1 MNHFSIEVSSKSLIL
16 VCLLMT
22 DLSHTRNFCIIA
34 HVDHGKT
41 TLSDRILELTRTVEM
56 RQMKDQLLDSMD
68 LERERGITIKSHPV
82 TMVYRAKNGEDYT
95 FNLIDTPGHV
105 DFSYEV
111 SRSLAAC
118 EGAMLLIDAAQG
130 IEAQTVAN
138 AYLASEQKLNIIPVI
153 NKIDL
158 PSADVPAIEA
168 QLEDVLAIPAEEAI
182 HTSGKSGIGIEDLL
196 EAAVERISPPRW
208 AEIKG
213 LRVLIFDCIYDAY
226 KGVICYVRVFSG
238 SVKASDQVL
247 TMSDKRR
254 IQVKEVGR
262 FSPEMAKQDS
272 LNPGDVGY
280 IVTNMRDVTDFKLG
294 DTITHAASP
303 ATEMLPGYKQVSPMV
318 FSGIYPIDT
327 SDYNKL
333 KASMAKLRLNDA
345 AFVYQSENSV
355 ALGFGFRCGFLGL
368 LHMEIIQERIRRE
381 YDLDVISTYP
391 SVVYK
396 VTKTDKETLEVHNPI
411 HLPHSSEIEY
421 IEEPMISASIHIPSA
436 SIGDVLALV
445 SEKRGICEHTET
457 IDAQRVMIVCNIPL
471 NEILIDFNDRL
482 KSITH
487 GYGSMDYEM
496 NGYQK
501 AKLCR
506 LDLMVNSETV
516 DAFSSIVHNDKAE
529 SRGRALCKR
538 LKEILPR
545 QMFKIALQAAVG
557 SNIVA
562 RETLSAFRKD
572 VTAKCYGG
580 DISRKRKLLEKQKEG
595 KKRMKNIGSVSIPQD
610 AFIKILKTSDGG
622 S

>member
-1 MNHFSIEVSSKSLIL
+1 
-16 VCLLMT
+16 MT
-22 DLSHTRNFCIIA
+22 DLNHTRNFCIIA

-56 RQMKDQLLDSMD
+56 RDMKAQLLDSMD
-68 LERERGITIKSHPV
+68 LERERGITIKSHTV
-82 TMVYRAKNGEDYT
+82 SMIYRAKDGQDYA

-138 AYLASEQKLNIIPVI
+138 AHLALEQGLEIIPVI
-153 NKIDL
+153 NKVDL
-158 PSADVPAIEA
+158 PSADVPAIMV
-168 QLEDVLAIPAEEAI
+168 QLEDVLAIPADEAVL
-182 HTSGKSGIGIEDLL
+182 TSGKTGIGIEDLL
-196 EAAVERISPPRW
+196 EAAVARVPKPRW
-208 AEIKG
+208 ADVEG
-213 LRVLIFDCIYDAY
+213 LRMLIFDCIYDAY

-238 SVKASDQVL
+238 EVKMNDQII
-247 TMSDKRR
+247 TMSDERKM
-254 IQVKEVGR
+254 QVKEVGK
-262 FSPEMAKQDS
+262 FSPAMTKQDT
-272 LNPGDVGY
+272 LRAGDVGY
-280 IVTNMRDVTDFKLG
+280 VVTNLRDVAELKLG
-294 DTITHAASP
+294 DTITHSANP
-303 ATEMLPGYKQVSPMV
+303 TKEMLPGYKEVRPMV

-327 SDYNKL
+327 NDYNKL
-333 KASMAKLRLNDA
+333 KAGMGKLRLNDA

-391 SVVYK
+391 SVVYL
-396 VTKTDKETLEVHNPI
+396 VTKTDGAQVEVHNPV
-411 HLPHSSEIEY
+411 HLPDPAEIEC
-421 IEEPMISASIHIPSA
+421 IEEPMINASIHTPSD

-457 IDAQRVMIVCNIPL
+457 IDAQRVMLVCRVPL

-496 NGYQK
+496 AGYEK

-506 LDLMVNSETV
+506 LDIRVNQEPV
-516 DAFSSIVHNDKAE
+516 DAFSSIVHIEKAE
-529 SRGRALCKR
+529 GRGRALCKR
-538 LKEILPR
+538 LKEILPK
-545 QMFKIALQAAVG
+545 QMFKIAIQAAVG
-557 SNIVA
+557 SNVVA
-562 RETLSAFRKD
+562 RETISAYRKD

-622 S
+622 

>member
-1 MNHFSIEVSSKSLIL
+1 
-16 VCLLMT
+16 MT
-22 DLSHTRNFCIIA
+22 DLKHTRNFCIIA

-41 TLSDRILELTRTVEM
+41 TLSDRILEMTRTVEM
-56 RQMKDQLLDSMD
+56 RDMKEQMLDSMD

-82 TMVYRAKNGEDYT
+82 SMVYHAKDGNDYA

-138 AYLASEQKLNIIPVI
+138 AHLALEQGLEIIPVI
-153 NKIDL
+153 NKVDL
-158 PSADVPAIEA
+158 PSADVPAIMV
-168 QLEDVLAIPAEEAI
+168 QLEDVLAIPADEAVQ
-182 HTSGKSGIGIEDLL
+182 TSGKTGIGIEDLL
-196 EAAVERISPPRW
+196 EAAVQRVPSPRW
-208 AEIKG
+208 AEIEG

-238 SVKASDQVL
+238 EVKTNESII
-247 TMSDKRR
+247 TMSDQRKM
-254 IQVKEVGR
+254 QVKEVGK
-262 FSPEMAKQDS
+262 FSPAMTTQDK
-272 LNPGDVGY
+272 LKAGDVGY
-280 IVTNMRDVTDFKLG
+280 IVTNLRDVADLKLG
-294 DTITHAASP
+294 DTITHSANP
-303 ATEMLPGYKQVSPMV
+303 TEEMLPGYKEVSPMV

-333 KASMAKLRLNDA
+333 KAGMGKLRLNDA

-391 SVVYK
+391 SVVYH
-396 VTKTDKETLEVHNPI
+396 VTKTDGETIEVHNPV
-411 HLPHSSEIEY
+411 HLPDPAEIEF
-421 IEEPMISASIHIPSA
+421 IEEPMIDASLHMPSD

-457 IDAQRVMIVCNIPL
+457 VDAQRVMLVCRIPL
-471 NEILIDFNDRL
+471 NEILVDFNDRL

-496 NGYQK
+496 AGYER

-506 LDLMVNSETV
+506 LDIRVNQEAV
-516 DAFSSIVHNDKAE
+516 DAFSSIVHQDKAE
-529 SRGRALCKR
+529 GRGRALCKR
-538 LKEILPR
+538 LKEILPK
-545 QMFKIALQAAVG
+545 QMFKIAIQAAVG
-557 SNIVA
+557 SNVVA
-562 RETLSAFRKD
+562 RETISAFRKD

-622 S
+622 

>member
-1 MNHFSIEVSSKSLIL
+1 
-16 VCLLMT
+16 MT
-22 DLSHTRNFCIIA
+22 DLNNTRNFCIIA

-41 TLSDRILELTRTVEM
+41 TLSDRILELTQTVEV
-56 RQMKDQLLDSMD
+56 REMKDQLLDSMD

-82 TMVYRAKNGEDYT
+82 SMIYTAKDGEDYT

-111 SRSLAAC
+111 SRSLTAC

-138 AYLASEQKLNIIPVI
+138 AQLAIEQGLEIIPVI
-153 NKIDL
+153 NKVDL
-158 PSADVPAIEA
+158 PGADIPAIQQ
-168 QLEDVLAIPAEEAI
+168 QLEDVLAIPAEEAVL
-182 HTSGKSGIGIEDLL
+182 TSGKTGLGIDNLM
-196 EAAVERISPPRW
+196 EAAVTRMPKPRW
-208 AEIKG
+208 ADIRG
-213 LRVLIFDCIYDAY
+213 LRVLIFDCVYDAY

-238 SVKASDQVL
+238 NVQPSDQIL
-247 TMSDKRR
+247 MMSDGRKS
-254 IQVKEVGR
+254 QVKEVGK
-262 FSPEMAKQDS
+262 FSPQMSKLKNLQA
-272 LNPGDVGY
+272 GDVGY
-280 IVTNMRDVTDFKLG
+280 IVTNIRDVADIKLG
-294 DTITHAASP
+294 DTITHSNSP
-303 ATEMLPGYKQVSPMV
+303 ADDMLPGYKEVSPLV

-333 KASMAKLRLNDA
+333 KASMGKLRLNDA

-391 SVVYK
+391 SVVYIVK
-396 VTKTDKETLEVHNPI
+396 KTNGEVIEVHNPI
-411 HLPHSSEIEY
+411 HLPDSAEIES
-421 IEEPMISASIHIPSA
+421 IAEPFIKASIHIAST
-436 SIGDVLALV
+436 SIGDVLALM
-445 SEKRGICEHTET
+445 SEKRGVCEHTET
-457 IDAQRVMIVCNIPL
+457 IDNNRVMLVCRVPL
-471 NEILIDFNDRL
+471 NEILVDFNDRL
-482 KSITH
+482 KSVTH

-496 NGYQK
+496 DGYDLG
-501 AKLCR
+501 KLCR
-506 LDLMVNSETV
+506 LDLLVNQEQI
-516 DAFSSIVHNDKAE
+516 DAFSSIVHIDKAE
-529 SRGRALCKR
+529 GRGRALCER

-545 QMFKIALQAAVG
+545 QMFKIAIQAAVG
-557 SNIVA
+557 GKVVA
-562 RETLSAFRKD
+562 RETISAYRKD

>member
-1 MNHFSIEVSSKSLIL
+1 
-16 VCLLMT
+16 MT
-22 DLSHTRNFCIIA
+22 DLNHTRNFCIIA

-41 TLSDRILELTRTVEM
+41 TLSDRILEKTRTVEM
-56 RQMKDQLLDSMD
+56 RDMKAQLLDSMD

-82 TMVYRAKNGEDYT
+82 SMVYRAKDGKDYA

-138 AYLASEQKLNIIPVI
+138 AHLALEQGLTIIPVI
-153 NKIDL
+153 NKVDL
-158 PSADVPAIEA
+158 PSADVPAIMV

-182 HTSGKSGIGIEDLL
+182 MTSGKTGIGIEDLL
-196 EAAVERISPPRW
+196 EAAVTRVPKPRW
-208 AEIKG
+208 AEVDG
-213 LRVLIFDCIYDAY
+213 LRMLIFDCIYDAY

-238 SVKASDQVL
+238 EVKMNDSII
-247 TMSDKRR
+247 TMSDERKML
-254 IQVKEVGR
+254 VKEVGK
-262 FSPEMAKQDS
+262 FSPAMTKQDI
-272 LNPGDVGY
+272 LKAGDVGY
-280 IVTNMRDVTDFKLG
+280 VVTNLRDVADLKLG
-294 DTITHAASP
+294 DTITHSANP
-303 ATEMLPGYKQVSPMV
+303 TKEMLPGYKKVSPMV

-333 KASMAKLRLNDA
+333 KAGMGKLRLNDA

-391 SVVYK
+391 SVVYL
-396 VTKTDKETLEVHNPI
+396 VTKTDGVQVEVHNPVN
-411 HLPHSSEIEY
+411 LPDPAEIDF
-421 IEEPMISASIHIPSA
+421 IEEPMINASIHIPST

-445 SEKRGICEHTET
+445 AEKRGICEHTET
-457 IDAQRVMIVCNIPL
+457 IDGQRVMLVCRLPL

-496 NGYQK
+496 AGYEK

-506 LDLMVNSETV
+506 LDIRVNTEAV
-516 DAFSSIVHNDKAE
+516 DAFSSIVHLDKAE
-529 SRGRALCKR
+529 GRGRALCKR
-538 LKEILPR
+538 LKEILPK
-545 QMFKIALQAAVG
+545 QMFKIAIQAGVG

-562 RETLSAFRKD
+562 RETISAYRKD

-622 S
+622 

>member
-1 MNHFSIEVSSKSLIL
+1 MS
-16 VCLLMT
+16 
-22 DLSHTRNFCIIA
+22 DLQHTRNFCIIA

-56 RQMKDQLLDSMD
+56 RNMKEQLLDSMD

-82 TMVYRAKNGEDYT
+82 SMVYRAKDGMDYA

-138 AYLASEQKLNIIPVI
+138 AHLAMEQGLAIIPVI
-153 NKIDL
+153 NKVDL
-158 PSADVPAIEA
+158 PSADIPAI
-168 QLEDVLAIPAEEAI
+168 QKQIEDVLAIPADEAI
-182 HTSGKSGIGIEDLL
+182 LTSGKSGIGIEDLL
-196 EAAVERISPPRW
+196 EAAVSRVPTPRW
-208 AEIKG
+208 ADVAG

-238 SVKASDQVL
+238 EVKANDQII
-247 TMSDKRR
+247 TMGGGMKA
-254 IQVKEVGR
+254 QVKEVGK
-262 FSPEMAKQDS
+262 FSPAMSPQPKLAA
-272 LNPGDVGY
+272 GDVGY
-280 IVTNMRDVTDFKLG
+280 IVTNIRDVAEIKLG
-294 DTITHAASP
+294 DTITQASAP
-303 ATEMLPGYKQVSPMV
+303 AKEMLPGYKEVSPMV

-327 SDYNKL
+327 NDYNKL
-333 KASMAKLRLNDA
+333 KTSMGKLRLNDA

-391 SVVYK
+391 SVVYN
-396 VTKTDKETLEVHNPI
+396 VTKTDGSEIEVHNPVHLPDPAEIHSIHEPMIKASI
-411 HLPHSSEIEY
+411 HLPST
-421 IEEPMISASIHIPSA
+421 
-436 SIGDVLALV
+436 SIGDCLALV
-445 SEKRGICEHTET
+445 SEKRGFCEHTET
-457 IDAQRVMIVCNIPL
+457 IDASRVMLVCRLPL
-471 NEILIDFNDRL
+471 NEILVDFNDRL
-482 KSITH
+482 KSLTH

-496 NGYQK
+496 DGYEE

-506 LDLMVNSETV
+506 LDILVNGESV
-516 DAFSSIVHNDKAE
+516 DAFSSIVHRDKAE
-529 SRGRALCKR
+529 GRGRALCSR

-545 QMFKIALQAAVG
+545 QMFKIAVQAAIGGQV
-557 SNIVA
+557 VA
-562 RETLSAFRKD
+562 RETISAYRKD

-610 AFIKILKTSDGG
+610 AFIKILKTSDNA
-622 S
+622 

>member
-1 MNHFSIEVSSKSLIL
+1 
-16 VCLLMT
+16 MT
-22 DLSHTRNFCIIA
+22 DLNHTRNFCIIA

-41 TLSDRILELTRTVEM
+41 TLSDRILEMTRTVEM
-56 RQMKDQLLDSMD
+56 RDMKAQLLDSMD

-82 TMVYRAKNGEDYT
+82 SMVYKAKDGNDYA

-138 AYLASEQKLNIIPVI
+138 AHLALEQGLEIIPVI
-153 NKIDL
+153 NKVDL
-158 PSADVPAIEA
+158 PSADVPAIMV
-168 QLEDVLAIPAEEAI
+168 QLEDVLAIPADEAVM
-182 HTSGKSGIGIEDLL
+182 TSGKTGIGIEDLL
-196 EAAVERISPPRW
+196 EAAVARVPKPRW
-208 AEIKG
+208 AEVDG
-213 LRVLIFDCIYDAY
+213 LRMLIFDCIYDAY

-238 SVKASDQVL
+238 EVKMNDPII
-247 TMSDKRR
+247 TMSDERKM
-254 IQVKEVGR
+254 IVKEVGK
-262 FSPEMAKQDS
+262 FSPAMTKQET
-272 LNPGDVGY
+272 LKAGDVGY
-280 IVTNMRDVTDFKLG
+280 VVTNLRDVADLKLG
-294 DTITHAASP
+294 DTITHSANP
-303 ATEMLPGYKQVSPMV
+303 TKEMLPGYKEVSPMV

-333 KASMAKLRLNDA
+333 KAGMGKLRLNDA

-391 SVVYK
+391 SVVYHI
-396 VTKTDKETLEVHNPI
+396 TKTDGEQIEVHNPV
-411 HLPHSSEIEY
+411 HLPDPAEIEF
-421 IEEPMISASIHIPSA
+421 IEEPMINASIHTPSD

-457 IDAQRVMIVCNIPL
+457 IDGERVMLVCRLPL

-496 NGYQK
+496 AGYEK

-506 LDLMVNSETV
+506 LDIRVNQEAV
-516 DAFSSIVHNDKAE
+516 DAFSSIVHSDKAE
-529 SRGRALCKR
+529 GRGRALCKR
-538 LKEILPR
+538 LKEILPK
-545 QMFKIALQAAVG
+545 QMFKIAIQAGVG

-562 RETLSAFRKD
+562 RETISAYRKD

-622 S
+622 

>member
-1 MNHFSIEVSSKSLIL
+1 MP
-16 VCLLMT
+16 
-22 DLSHTRNFCIIA
+22 DLEHTRNFCIIA

-41 TLSDRILELTRTVEM
+41 TLSDRILELTRTVEL
-56 RQMKDQLLDSMD
+56 REMKDQLLDSMD

-82 TMVYRAKNGEDYT
+82 SMVYKAADGQDYT

-138 AYLASEQKLNIIPVI
+138 AHLALEQGLEIIPVI
-153 NKIDL
+153 NKVDL
-158 PSADVPAIEA
+158 PSADVPAIQA
-168 QLEDVLAIPAEEAI
+168 QLEDVLAIPADEAI
-182 HTSGKSGIGIEDLL
+182 LTSGKSGLGVEDLMA
-196 EAAVERISPPRW
+196 AAVARVPKPRW
-208 AEIKG
+208 AEVEG
-213 LRVLIFDCIYDAY
+213 LRVLIFDCVYDAF

-238 SVKASDQVL
+238 QVKASDAIV
-247 TMSDKRR
+247 TMSDGRKA
-254 IQVKEVGR
+254 QVKEVGK
-262 FSPEMAKQDS
+262 FSPAMTKQES
-272 LNPGDVGY
+272 LQAGDVGY
-280 IVTNMRDVTDFKLG
+280 IVTNIRDVAEIKLG
-294 DTITHAASP
+294 DTITHSNAP
-303 ATEMLPGYKQVSPMV
+303 AKEMLPGYKAVSPMV

-327 SDYNKL
+327 NDYNKL
-333 KASMAKLRLNDA
+333 KASMGKLRLNDA

-391 SVVYK
+391 SVVYH
-396 VTKTDKETLEVHNPI
+396 VTQTDGTMIEVHNPV
-411 HLPHSSEIEY
+411 HLPEPAEIDF
-421 IEEPMISASIHIPSA
+421 IEEPMIKASVHIPSD
-436 SIGDVLALV
+436 SIGDVLALM

-457 IDAQRVMIVCNIPL
+457 IDNSRVMLVCRVPL
-471 NEILIDFNDRL
+471 NEILVDFNDRL

-496 NGYQK
+496 DGYER

-506 LDLMVNSETV
+506 LDILVNQEQV
-516 DAFSSIVHNDKAE
+516 DAFSSIVHIEKAE
-529 SRGRALCKR
+529 GRGRALCKR

-545 QMFKIALQAAVG
+545 QMFKIAVQAAIGGKV
-557 SNIVA
+557 VA
-562 RETLSAFRKD
+562 RETISAYRKD

-622 S
+622 

>member
-1 MNHFSIEVSSKSLIL
+1 MLRDGNSFRIL
-16 VCLLMT
+16 NMT
-22 DLSHTRNFCIIA
+22 DLNNTRNFCIIA
-34 HVDHGKT
+34 HVNHGKT
-41 TLSDRILELTRTVEM
+41 TLSDRILELTQTVEV
-56 RQMKDQLLDSMD
+56 REMKDQLLDSMD

-82 TMVYRAKNGEDYT
+82 SMIYTAKDGKDYT

-111 SRSLAAC
+111 SRSLTAC

-138 AYLASEQKLNIIPVI
+138 AQLAIEQGLEIIPVI
-153 NKIDL
+153 NKVDL
-158 PSADVPAIEA
+158 PGADIPAMQQ
-168 QLEDVLAIPAEEAI
+168 QLEDVLAIPAEEAVL
-182 HTSGKSGIGIEDLL
+182 TSGKTGLGIDDLM
-196 EAAVERISPPRW
+196 EAAVTRMPKPRW
-208 AEIKG
+208 ADISG
-213 LRVLIFDCIYDAY
+213 LRVLIFDCVYDAY

-238 SVKASDQVL
+238 NVQPSDQIL
-247 TMSDKRR
+247 MMSDGRKS
-254 IQVKEVGR
+254 QVKEVGK
-262 FSPEMAKQDS
+262 FSPQMSKLENLQA
-272 LNPGDVGY
+272 GDVGY
-280 IVTNMRDVTDFKLG
+280 IVTNIRDVADIKLG
-294 DTITHAASP
+294 DTITHSNSP
-303 ATEMLPGYKQVSPMV
+303 ADEMLPGYKEVSPMV

-333 KASMAKLRLNDA
+333 KASMGKLRLNDA

-391 SVVYK
+391 SVVYN
-396 VTKTDKETLEVHNPI
+396 VTKTGGEVIEVHNPV
-411 HLPHSSEIEY
+411 HLPDPAEIES
-421 IEEPMISASIHIPSA
+421 IAEPIIKASIHIPST
-436 SIGDVLALV
+436 SIGDVLALM
-445 SEKRGICEHTET
+445 SEKRGLCEHTET
-457 IDAQRVMIVCNIPL
+457 IDDTRVMLVCRVPL
-471 NEILIDFNDRL
+471 NEILVDFNDRL
-482 KSITH
+482 KSVTH

-496 NGYQK
+496 DGYDLG
-501 AKLCR
+501 KLCR
-506 LDLMVNSETV
+506 LDLLVNQEQI
-516 DAFSSIVHNDKAE
+516 DAFSSIVHLDKAE
-529 SRGRALCKR
+529 GRGRALCGR

-545 QMFKIALQAAVG
+545 QMFKIAIQAAVG
-557 SNIVA
+557 GKVVA
-562 RETLSAFRKD
+562 RETISAYRKD

>member
-1 MNHFSIEVSSKSLIL
+1 
-16 VCLLMT
+16 MT
-22 DLSHTRNFCIIA
+22 DLNHTRNFCIIA

-56 RQMKDQLLDSMD
+56 RDMKAQLLDSMD

-82 TMVYRAKNGEDYT
+82 SMIYRAKDGQDYA

-138 AYLASEQKLNIIPVI
+138 AHLALEQGLEIIPVI
-153 NKIDL
+153 NKVDL
-158 PSADVPAIEA
+158 PSADVPAIMV
-168 QLEDVLAIPAEEAI
+168 QLEDVLAIPADEAVL
-182 HTSGKSGIGIEDLL
+182 TSGKTGIGIEDLL
-196 EAAVERISPPRW
+196 EAAVARVPKPRW
-208 AEIKG
+208 ADVEG
-213 LRVLIFDCIYDAY
+213 LRMLIFDCIYDAY

-238 SVKASDQVL
+238 EVKMNDQII
-247 TMSDKRR
+247 TMSDERKM
-254 IQVKEVGR
+254 QVKEVGK
-262 FSPEMAKQDS
+262 FSPAMTKQDT
-272 LNPGDVGY
+272 LRAGDVGY
-280 IVTNMRDVTDFKLG
+280 VVTNLRDVAELKLG
-294 DTITHAASP
+294 DTITHSANP
-303 ATEMLPGYKQVSPMV
+303 TKEMLPGYKEVRPMV

-327 SDYNKL
+327 NDYNKL
-333 KASMAKLRLNDA
+333 KAGMGKLRLNDA

-391 SVVYK
+391 SVVYL
-396 VTKTDKETLEVHNPI
+396 VTKTDGAQVEVHNPV
-411 HLPHSSEIEY
+411 HLPDPAEIEC
-421 IEEPMISASIHIPSA
+421 IEEPMINASIHTPSD

-457 IDAQRVMIVCNIPL
+457 IDAQRVMLVCRVPL

-496 NGYQK
+496 AGYEK

-506 LDLMVNSETV
+506 LDIRVNQEPV
-516 DAFSSIVHNDKAE
+516 DAFSSIVHIDKAE
-529 SRGRALCKR
+529 GRGRALCKR
-538 LKEILPR
+538 LKEILPK
-545 QMFKIALQAAVG
+545 QMFKIAIQAAVG
-557 SNIVA
+557 SNVVA
-562 RETLSAFRKD
+562 RETISAYRKD

-622 S
+622 

>member
-1 MNHFSIEVSSKSLIL
+1 
-16 VCLLMT
+16 MT
-22 DLSHTRNFCIIA
+22 DLNHTRNFCIIA

-41 TLSDRILELTRTVEM
+41 TLSDRILEMTRTVEM
-56 RQMKDQLLDSMD
+56 RDMKAQLLDSMD

-82 TMVYRAKNGEDYT
+82 SMVYKAKDGNDYA

-138 AYLASEQKLNIIPVI
+138 AHLALEQGLEIIPVI
-153 NKIDL
+153 NKVDL
-158 PSADVPAIEA
+158 PSADVPAIMV
-168 QLEDVLAIPAEEAI
+168 QLEDVLAIPADEAVM
-182 HTSGKSGIGIEDLL
+182 TSGKTGIGIEDLL
-196 EAAVERISPPRW
+196 EAAVTRVPKPRW
-208 AEIKG
+208 AEVDG
-213 LRVLIFDCIYDAY
+213 LRMLIFDCIYDAY

-238 SVKASDQVL
+238 EVKMNDPII
-247 TMSDKRR
+247 TMSDERKML
-254 IQVKEVGR
+254 VKEVGK
-262 FSPEMAKQDS
+262 FSPAMTKQET
-272 LNPGDVGY
+272 LKAGDVGY
-280 IVTNMRDVTDFKLG
+280 VVTNLRDVADLKLG
-294 DTITHAASP
+294 DTITHSANP
-303 ATEMLPGYKQVSPMV
+303 AKEMLPGYKEVSPMV

-333 KASMAKLRLNDA
+333 KAGMGKLRLNDA

-391 SVVYK
+391 SVVYH
-396 VTKTDKETLEVHNPI
+396 VTKTDGEQIEVHNPV
-411 HLPHSSEIEY
+411 HLPDPAEIEF
-421 IEEPMISASIHIPSA
+421 IEEPMINASIHIPSD

-457 IDAQRVMIVCNIPL
+457 IDGERVMLVCRLPL
-471 NEILIDFNDRL
+471 NEILVDFNDRL

-496 NGYQK
+496 AGYEK

-506 LDLMVNSETV
+506 LDIRVNQEAV
-516 DAFSSIVHNDKAE
+516 DAFSSIVHSDKAE
-529 SRGRALCKR
+529 GRGRALCKR
-538 LKEILPR
+538 LKEILPK
-545 QMFKIALQAAVG
+545 QMFKIAIQAGVG

-562 RETLSAFRKD
+562 RETISAYRKD

-622 S
+622 

>member
-1 MNHFSIEVSSKSLIL
+1 
-16 VCLLMT
+16 MT
-22 DLSHTRNFCIIA
+22 DLNHTRNFCIIA

-41 TLSDRILELTRTVEM
+41 TLSDRILEMTRTVEM
-56 RQMKDQLLDSMD
+56 RDMKAQLLDSMD

-82 TMVYRAKNGEDYT
+82 SMVYKAKDGSDYA

-138 AYLASEQKLNIIPVI
+138 AHLALEQGLEIIPVI
-153 NKIDL
+153 NKVDL
-158 PSADVPAIEA
+158 PSADVPGIMV
-168 QLEDVLAIPAEEAI
+168 QLEDVLAIPADEAVM
-182 HTSGKSGIGIEDLL
+182 TSGKTGIGIEDLL
-196 EAAVERISPPRW
+196 EAAVTRVPKPRW
-208 AEIKG
+208 AEVDG
-213 LRVLIFDCIYDAY
+213 LRMLIFDCIYDAY

-238 SVKASDQVL
+238 QVKMNDPII
-247 TMSDKRR
+247 TMSDERKML
-254 IQVKEVGR
+254 VKEVGK
-262 FSPEMAKQDS
+262 FSPAMTKQET
-272 LNPGDVGY
+272 LKAGDVGY
-280 IVTNMRDVTDFKLG
+280 VVTNLRDVADLKLG
-294 DTITHAASP
+294 DTITHSANP
-303 ATEMLPGYKQVSPMV
+303 TREMLPGYKEVSPMV

-333 KASMAKLRLNDA
+333 KAGMGKLRLNDA

-391 SVVYK
+391 SVVYH
-396 VTKTDKETLEVHNPI
+396 VTKTDGEQIEVHNPVY
-411 HLPHSSEIEY
+411 LPDPAEIEF
-421 IEEPMISASIHIPSA
+421 IEEPMINASIHIPSD

-457 IDAQRVMIVCNIPL
+457 IDGERVMLVCRLPL
-471 NEILIDFNDRL
+471 NEILVDFNDRL

-496 NGYQK
+496 AGYEK

-506 LDLMVNSETV
+506 LDIRVNQEAV
-516 DAFSSIVHNDKAE
+516 DAFSSIVHLDKAE
-529 SRGRALCKR
+529 GRGRALCKR
-538 LKEILPR
+538 LKEILPK
-545 QMFKIALQAAVG
+545 QMFKIAIQAGVG

-562 RETLSAFRKD
+562 RETISAYRKD

-622 S
+622 

>member
-1 MNHFSIEVSSKSLIL
+1 
-16 VCLLMT
+16 MT
-22 DLSHTRNFCIIA
+22 DLNHTRNFCIIA

-41 TLSDRILELTRTVEM
+41 TLSDRILEMTRTVEM
-56 RQMKDQLLDSMD
+56 RDMKAQLLDSMD

-82 TMVYRAKNGEDYT
+82 SMVYKAKDGNDYA

-138 AYLASEQKLNIIPVI
+138 AHLALEQGLEIIPVI
-153 NKIDL
+153 NKVDL
-158 PSADVPAIEA
+158 PSADVPAIMV
-168 QLEDVLAIPAEEAI
+168 QLEDVLAIPADEAVM
-182 HTSGKSGIGIEDLL
+182 TSGKTGIGIEDLL
-196 EAAVERISPPRW
+196 EAAVARVPKPRW
-208 AEIKG
+208 AEVDG
-213 LRVLIFDCIYDAY
+213 LRMLIFDCIYDAY

-238 SVKASDQVL
+238 EVKMNDPII
-247 TMSDKRR
+247 TMSDERKM
-254 IQVKEVGR
+254 IVKEVGK
-262 FSPEMAKQDS
+262 FSPAMTKQQT
-272 LNPGDVGY
+272 LKAGDVGY
-280 IVTNMRDVTDFKLG
+280 VVTNLRDVADLKLG
-294 DTITHAASP
+294 DTITHTANP
-303 ATEMLPGYKQVSPMV
+303 CKEMLPGYKKVSPMV

-333 KASMAKLRLNDA
+333 KAGMGKLRLNDA

-391 SVVYK
+391 SVVYH
-396 VTKTDKETLEVHNPI
+396 VTKTDGEQIEVHNPV
-411 HLPHSSEIEY
+411 HLPDPAEIEF
-421 IEEPMISASIHIPSA
+421 IEEPMINASIHIPSD

-457 IDAQRVMIVCNIPL
+457 IDGERVMLVCRLPL

-496 NGYQK
+496 AGYEK

-506 LDLMVNSETV
+506 LDIRVNQEAV
-516 DAFSSIVHNDKAE
+516 DAFSSIVHSDKAE
-529 SRGRALCKR
+529 GRGRALCKR
-538 LKEILPR
+538 LKEILPK
-545 QMFKIALQAAVG
+545 QMFKIAIQAGVG

-562 RETLSAFRKD
+562 RETISAYRKD

-580 DISRKRKLLEKQKEG
+580 DISRL
-595 KKRMKNIGSVSIPQD
+595 
-610 AFIKILKTSDGG
+610 
-622 S
+622 

>member
-1 MNHFSIEVSSKSLIL
+1 
-16 VCLLMT
+16 MT
-22 DLSHTRNFCIIA
+22 NIKHTRNFCIIA

-41 TLSDRILELTRTVEM
+41 TLSDRILELTQTVEM
-56 RQMKDQLLDSMD
+56 RDMKAQLLDSMD

-82 TMVYRAKNGEDYT
+82 SMIYNANDGQDYA

-138 AYLASEQKLNIIPVI
+138 AHLALEQGLQIIPVI
-153 NKIDL
+153 NKVDL
-158 PSADVPAIEA
+158 PSADVPAIMT
-168 QLEDVLAIPAEEAI
+168 QLEDVLAIPADEAVQ
-182 HTSGKSGIGIEDLL
+182 TSGKTGIGIEELL
-196 EAAVERISPPRW
+196 EAAVRRVPEPRW
-208 AEIKG
+208 SEVEG
-213 LRVLIFDCIYDAY
+213 LRMLIFDCVYDAY

-238 SVKASDQVL
+238 EVKINEQII
-247 TMSDKRR
+247 TMSDGRKM
-254 IQVKEVGR
+254 QVKEVGK
-262 FSPEMAKQDS
+262 FSPAMNKQDE
-272 LNPGDVGY
+272 LKAGDVGY
-280 IVTNMRDVTDFKLG
+280 VVTNLRDVADLKLG
-294 DTITHAASP
+294 DTITHSSNP
-303 ATEMLPGYKQVSPMV
+303 TNEVLPGYKEVSPMV

-327 SDYNKL
+327 NDYNKL
-333 KASMAKLRLNDA
+333 KAGMGKLRLNDA

-391 SVVYK
+391 SVVYLVK
-396 VTKTDKETLEVHNPI
+396 KTDTTQLEVHNPV
-411 HLPHSSEIEY
+411 HLPEPDEVDF
-421 IEEPMISASIHIPSA
+421 IEEPMIEASVHTPSD

-457 IDAQRVMIVCNIPL
+457 IDNQRVMLVCRVPL
-471 NEILIDFNDRL
+471 NEILVDFNDRL

-496 NGYQK
+496 SGYEK

-506 LDLMVNSETV
+506 LDIRVNNEPI
-516 DAFSSIVHNDKAE
+516 DAFSSIVHIDKAE
-529 SRGRALCKR
+529 GRGRALCKR
-538 LKEILPR
+538 LKDILPK
-545 QMFKIALQAAVG
+545 QMFKIAIQAAIG
-557 SNIVA
+557 SNVVA
-562 RETLSAFRKD
+562 RETISAYRKD

-610 AFIKILKTSDGG
+610 AFIKILKSSDGG
-622 S
+622 